1 MTQKRLAIVC
11 SYNESCG
18 NASYAHV
25 LRNKFSEYVHCD
37 VIPLDLFLLQK
48 SSPAFQSAGDR
59 HIAEIAAR
67 LSGYDYVNI
76 QFEAG
81 LYGAKDADVLRRLT
95 MLLDACRSVVVTM
108 HRINPPSFH
117 LPRVF
122 WQFAETFVAGHPII
136 ATRAMLAEIFYARP
150 AAKLYSRI
158 IEACRRRSSAAN
170 VSIMVHT
177 KRERRIVREIYRFD
191 KVVDFPITCL
201 TEDQRRDVLE
211 KTDVEAFRRRH
222 GVEPGVKVIGA
233 FGFISSYKGY
243 ETLIHALKELPDD
256 HHLYLFGG
264 QHPAS
269 VAENVQLD
277 PYIESLLKLISEK
290 NDEVVGDARRRLMP
304 FARGRTVPAD
314 TGPETAGRMEE
325 TLSKLLSYD
334 LLKRVHFIGELSDP
348 HFIEALRG
356 CDAVALPYLEVG
368 QSMSGVMALAIE
380 CGANLYC
387 ARNRSFAEVMKYY
400 GEVFVSFDI
409 GNHVELAQKIL
420 RGGNRFEE
428 ARNRALA
435 TYNLQSNVVLH
446 LEKLGFT
453 LPAEPVLPQTG
464 TAQPA
469 A

>member
-59 HIAEIAAR
+59 HIAGIAAR
-67 LSGYDYVNI
+67 LAGYDYVNI

-81 LYGAKDADVLRRLT
+81 LYGAKDSDVLRRLK
-95 MLLDACRSVVVTM
+95 MLLGGCRNVVVTM
-108 HRINPPSFH
+108 HRINPPTFH
-117 LPRVF
+117 LPRVL
-122 WQFAETFVAGHPII
+122 WQFAETFVAGHPIV
-136 ATRAMLAEIFYARP
+136 ATRAFLSEVFYARP

-158 IEACRRRSSAAN
+158 IEACRARSRSAN
-170 VSIMVHT
+170 LSILVHT
-177 KRERRIVREIYRFD
+177 KRERRIVKEIYGFD
-191 KVVDFPITCL
+191 KVVDFPITFL
-201 TEDQRRDVLE
+201 TEDQRREVLE
-211 KTDVEAFRRRH
+211 NTDVEAFRQRH
-222 GVEPGVKVIGA
+222 GIAPGTKVIGA

-243 ETLIHALKELPDD
+243 ETLIHALKELPED

-269 VAENVQLD
+269 VAENVPLD
-277 PYIESLLKLISEK
+277 PYIESLLKLIREK
-290 NDEVVGDARRRLMP
+290 TDEVVGDARRRLMP
-304 FARGRTVPAD
+304 FGRGRIAASDTV
-314 TGPETAGRMEE
+314 PETAEAMEE
-325 TLSKLLSYD
+325 ALSRLLSYD
-334 LLKRVHFIGELSDP
+334 LLKRVHFVGELSDP

-356 CDAVALPYLEVG
+356 CDAVVLPYLEVG
-368 QSMSGVMALAIE
+368 QSMSGVIALAIE

-409 GNHVELAQKIL
+409 GNHVELAQKIQ

-428 ARNRALA
+428 ARSRALA
-435 TYNLQSNVVLH
+435 TYNLHSNVALH
-446 LEKLGFT
+446 LERMGFV
-453 LPAEPVLPQTG
+453 LPAKPEAPRAG
-464 TAQPA
+464 TTQPA